1 MAGVAC
7 PVFSCVGGVVEGGLV
22 AVAERVGNQ
31 RRWCGRDELGQCLIA
46 GSSEVDP
53 EFVEPGHDGVGVQ
66 VLSGAFSG
74 KQPWAVLVG
83 GGQVRPFLGV
93 LTDQV
98 GEWFR

>member
-1 MAGVAC
+1 
-7 PVFSCVGGVVEGGLV
+7 
-22 AVAERVGNQ
+22 
-31 RRWCGRDELGQCLIA
+31 
-46 GSSEVDP
+46 
-53 EFVEPGHDGVGVQ
+53 VEPGHDGVGVQ